1 MKSASM
7 PSTFGEMV
15 ERIQNESADIMFER
29 REKYGEDNISI
40 MGESGV
46 VVRLT
51 DKMERLN
58 QYQRVTDLF
67 SAAATMRNMG
77 FIETGTFNILV
88 EKIHAV
94 STAKDE
100 TVDDTLLDLMNYAMI
115 MLAVRRGWWG
125 LPTDATEV
133 TE

>member
-7 PSTFGEMV
+7 PSTFSEMID
-15 ERIQNESADIMFER
+15 RIQMESADIMYER
-29 REKYGEDNISI
+29 RIKYGVDNISS

-46 VVRLT
+46 VVRLN
-51 DKMERLN
+51 DKIERLN
-58 QYQRVTDLF
+58 QYQKVTDLF

-115 MLAVRRGWWG
+115 MLAIRRGWWG
-125 LPTDATEV
+125 LPTNATEV